1 MIVVRTLTSPDG
13 VVGLNGYWYLK
24 DEEDELLK
32 FASIDDAK
40 NYISIQG
47 ADPDDE
53 DLEYVDE
60 QEDTKEREI
69 EEWNY

>member
-1 MIVVRTLTSPDG
+1 MSKIVEVTATIR
-13 VVGLNGYWYLK
+13 LK
-24 DEEDELLK
+24 
-32 FASIDDAK
+32 
-40 NYISIQG
+40 IQG